1 MHEAFHSEHELINII
16 QEKVTTCKQ
25 IRLTP
30 FLLMQ
35 LLLLLML
42 ILMMMLAEEARLRSY
57 TICLCNRLC
66 AYVPTPAP
74 KNDNVSNIQNCF
86 SSSFAYCR

>member
-25 IRLTP
+25 RRLTP
-30 FLLMQ
+30 FFLMQ

-57 TICLCNRLC
+57 TIHLCNRLC
-66 AYVPTPAP
+66 AYVLTPAP